1 VGLLRC
7 ALGALLGLLLGG
19 IMAFGSC
26 RAQVYPDKPVR
37 IIVPFPPGGAAYVAP
52 LLLAKHFSETYGQN
66 FLLDP
71 RPGGSTIIGAAA
83 AANSKPD
90 GYTLFAAS
98 NSAMSVIQHL
108 LAGKLPYDP
117 EKAFEPVGLISR
129 FPFYLCV
136 PTSLR
141 VTSVP
146 QLIALAKQKPG
157 QLNYASNGN
166 GTVGHIAMEM
176 VKRATGIEISHIP
189 YKSYTQ
195 ALPDLL
201 SGQVST
207 MMCDLSVTGA
217 QIQAGNL
224 RLLAV
229 TTAQRSS
236 DFPDVPT
243 LAEVG
248 FPQVE
253 AEVWI
258 GLFAP
263 AGTPAEVPAKLGP
276 IMRDYLATSQAAQD
290 YKNIGQQA
298 SFAPPDV
305 VRAMIKRESQRYGEI
320 IRAANIQAE

>member
-1 VGLLRC
+1 MRRLLL
-7 ALGALLGLLLGG
+7 ALALLLP
-19 IMAFGSC
+19 GS
-26 RAQVYPDKPVR
+26 AGAETWPDKAVR
-37 IIVPFPPGGAAYVAP
+37 IIVPFPPGGAAYVSP
-52 LLLAKHFSETYGQN
+52 FLLGKRFGEVLGQN
-66 FLLDP
+66 FVIDP
-71 RPGGSTIIGAAA
+71 RPGGSTVIAGAAVM
-83 AANSKPD
+83 NSKPD
-90 GYTLFAAS
+90 GYTLLAAS

-108 LAGKLPYDP
+108 LVGKLPYDP
-117 EKAFEPVGLISR
+117 EKAFAPIGLISR

-136 PTSLR
+136 PTSLP
-141 VTSVP
+141 VKSVAE
-146 QLIALAKQKPG
+146 LIALAKQKPG

-229 TTAQRSS
+229 TTAQRSR

-243 LAEVG
+243 MAEVG
-248 FPQVE
+248 FPQVVQARRHHARLSGDRRRRARVQE
-253 AEVWI
+253 HR
-258 GLFAP
+258 P
-263 AGTPAEVPAKLGP
+263 AG
-276 IMRDYLATSQAAQD
+276 
-290 YKNIGQQA
+290 
-298 SFAPPDV
+298 V
-305 VRAMIKRESQRYGEI
+305 VRAARRGARDDQGRIPTLRRDHPRREHPGRMSA
-320 IRAANIQAE
+320 AANRRIDHSAGRTTW